1 MDVKSTTAD
10 TTEIK
15 NEITIAFID
24 VICLFVVCCSMK
36 RELKNQPRF
45 LVDCYCSNFVSR
57 CQGDPDNNERRTRAL
72 VARARAAMPLP
83 LASVRLRAA
92 SWGVWEFGNAEPGSG
107 SGRALFPVFT
117 VRTISGIRIWISSD
131 STTHGID
138 IGSTYLEPRYCRT
151 LNYLIRSLLLM

>member
-1 MDVKSTTAD
+1 MHSSHVP
-10 TTEIK
+10 
-15 NEITIAFID
+15 
-24 VICLFVVCCSMK
+24 VLQCLY
-36 RELKNQPRF
+36 LW
-45 LVDCYCSNFVSR
+45 
-57 CQGDPDNNERRTRAL
+57 
-72 VARARAAMPLP
+72 LP
-83 LASVRLRAA
+83 SDSGLPVG
-92 SWGVWEFGNAEPGSG
+92 GVWEFGNAEPGSG